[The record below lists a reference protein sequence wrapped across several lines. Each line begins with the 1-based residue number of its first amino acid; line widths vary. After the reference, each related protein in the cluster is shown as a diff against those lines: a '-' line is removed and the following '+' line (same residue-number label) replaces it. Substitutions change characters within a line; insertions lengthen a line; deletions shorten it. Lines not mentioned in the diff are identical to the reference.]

1 MPELFN
7 QDLLN
12 AGKKHTFG
20 QVEYRY
26 AGATP
31 SNNTLPS
38 YAYYKKYYRAEDD
51 WILYN
56 ESEAYFWRPYMPEDT
71 RFIPLSNNIPQA
83 IELAAIKTKLYAGEQ
98 NATANLAPEKAATSN
113 PGTRYSWPA
122 GGNGALYIATETTV
136 DFAVLRWN
144 QPNPY
149 NTSSIRV
156 WIKSGDQY
164 ANTLETGTTY
174 WFNPITK
181 SFLPIPMLVSSV
193 GTTQSAYQLSI
204 REGKILA
211 AIASGLSRE
220 SAISKV
226 DSVTSIIT
234 KAVNTNTN
242 TNANANANANA
253 KQKGAITRV
262 KIRGN
267 FGYVGIGERDGN
279 LSQMVQM
286 YSLPEDIIPRTA
298 RHMFN
303 ISPGQISYSNLGSD
317 WQEIERVG
325 QIGLIDWKSYK
336 LMKISFQFLIIPDKS
351 ETYDRAGGFSDDA
364 TNTKITVGVDRQI
377 RNLRAMAT
385 RPYPVVLYGFDDMM
399 TNQLRFPSDKGR
411 GVEFVIG
418 DLNISSIYRTESGD
432 INRATCDI
440 TLQEVPLEA
449 IRIIEMP
456 KLIPEKLRKKP
467 KEPEE
472 IYGER
477 RLLTDDSNAAVLT
490 KNVDLTQ

>member
-7 QDLLN
+7 QELFN
-12 AGKKHTFG
+12 AGKPYTYG

-26 AGATP
+26 VGGTA
-31 SNNTLPS
+31 SNNALPS
-38 YAYYKKYYRAEDD
+38 YALYKKYIRKDDD
-51 WILYN
+51 WDEVTGFNAFY
-56 ESEAYFWRPYMPEDT
+56 WRPYMPEDT
-71 RFIPLSNNIPQA
+71 RFIPLTNNFPSVIDD
-83 IELAAIKTKLYAGEQ
+83 LRMKTRINAGEQ
-98 NATANLAPEKAATSN
+98 NATANIPPSLASPSPE
-113 PGTRYSWPA
+113 GQRYAWPV
-122 GGNGALYIATETTV
+122 GGNGALYIATGTTV

-144 QPNPY
+144 FPNPY

-174 WFNPITK
+174 WYNPTTK
-181 SFLPIPMLVSSV
+181 SFLPIPILVSSDE
-193 GTTQSAYQLSI
+193 TTQSAYQLSI

-220 SAISKV
+220 SATSKV

-234 KAVNTNTN
+234 TAAGTNAN
-242 TNANANANANA
+242 TNANANNQ
-253 KQKGAITRV
+253 KQNGAITRV

-267 FGYVGIGERDGN
+267 FGYVGLGDREGN

-286 YSLPEDIIPRTA
+286 YSLPEDIVPRTA
-298 RHMFN
+298 RHIFN

-325 QIGLIDWKSYK
+325 QIGLVDWKSYK

-364 TNTKITVGVDRQI
+364 TNTRITVGVDRQI

-385 RPYPVVLYGFDDMM
+385 RPFPVVLYGFDDMM
-399 TNQLRFPSDKGR
+399 TNQLRFPSDQGR
-411 GVEFVIG
+411 GVEFVVG
-418 DLNISSIYRTESGD
+418 DLNISSIYRTESGE

-440 TLQEVPLEA
+440 TLQELPLEA

-456 KLIPEKLRKKP
+456 KLIPQKLRKKP
-467 KEPEE
+467 KEEE
-472 IYGER
+472 QEFGAR
-477 RLLTDDSNAAVLT
+477 RLLTDDSNALT
-490 KNVDLTQ
+490 LSKNVEIFK

>member
-7 QDLLN
+7 QELLN
-12 AGKKHTFG
+12 AGTKYTFG
-20 QVEYRY
+20 QVQYLY

-31 SNNTLPS
+31 ANNTLPS
-38 YAYYKKYYRAEDD
+38 YAFYKKYIRKGDVWVAANENEF
-51 WILYN
+51 LY
-56 ESEAYFWRPYMPEDT
+56 WRPYMPEDT
-71 RFIPLSNNIPQA
+71 RFILLNNEYPQV
-83 IELAAIKTKLYAGEQ
+83 IEDLRLKTKLYAGEKA
-98 NATANLAPEKAATSN
+98 ATANIPPSLASPSPE
-113 PGTRYSWPA
+113 GQRYAWPV
-122 GGNGALYIATETTV
+122 GGNGALYIATGTTV

-144 QPNPY
+144 FPNPY

-174 WFNPITK
+174 WYNPITK
-181 SFLPIPMLVSSV
+181 SFLPIPILVSSV

-226 DSVTSIIT
+226 DSVTSIIV
-234 KAVNTNTN
+234 KAKSTSTNTN
-242 TNANANANANA
+242 TNANANNQ
-253 KQKGAITRV
+253 KQNGAITRV

-267 FGYVGIGERDGN
+267 FGYLGIGDREGSS
-279 LSQMVQM
+279 SQMVQM
-286 YSLPEDIIPRTA
+286 YSLPEDITPRTA
-298 RHMFN
+298 RHIFN

-325 QIGLIDWKSYK
+325 QIGLVDWKSYK

-364 TNTKITVGVDRQI
+364 TNTKITVGVDGQI

-411 GVEFVIG
+411 GVEFVVG
-418 DLNISSIYRTESGD
+418 DLNISSIYRTESGE

-440 TLQEVPLEA
+440 TLQELPLEA

-456 KLIPEKLRKKP
+456 KLIPEKLRTKP
-467 KEPEE
+467 KKEE
-472 IYGER
+472 EEFGKR
-477 RLLTDDSNAAVLT
+477 RLLTDDSNATTLS
-490 KNVDLTQ
+490 KNVDTVG